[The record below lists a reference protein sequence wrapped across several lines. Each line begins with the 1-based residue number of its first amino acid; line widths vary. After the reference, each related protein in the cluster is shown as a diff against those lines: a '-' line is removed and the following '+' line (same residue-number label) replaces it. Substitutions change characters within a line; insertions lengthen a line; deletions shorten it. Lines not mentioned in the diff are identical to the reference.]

1 MMQQMRENTKII
13 MIVVAVAF
21 VGWMAFEGYM
31 EVSGRSAGV
40 QTGALGRVNG
50 VNVNFQA
57 YQTTYQNL
65 YQQAQQEQGG
75 SLSREQVR
83 QLEEM
88 AWEQTV
94 DQILI
99 DEELERRGIRVSDDE
114 IRQAARLMPHPA
126 LMQNELFQTDGQFD
140 IAKYRQFLSSP
151 AAGDD
156 LLLQLEQYYREMIP
170 RTKLLRQ
177 VTAGLHVGEAE
188 LWRAYRD
195 QTETAT
201 VDYVQL
207 DINRL
212 VPGDVEVTDREVR
225 AYYDANR
232 ARFQRTAQGTFSI
245 ASIAKGAAETDAA
258 TALERA
264 QRVRAEIAGGADF
277 AEVARRESA
286 DSVSARQGGDLG
298 TFGRGQMVQ
307 AFDEAVF
314 SLPIGQ
320 VSEPVQTQFGYH
332 IIQVQERTGDEAR
345 ARHVLIPIEPSEE
358 AMDRLYARADSLE
371 AVALEA
377 DGTLERA
384 ARATRAELQRGVT
397 VTESS
402 PFVPS
407 IGSML
412 EAIEWARDEAEA
424 QRTTG
429 DADEISPLFE
439 TDQAF
444 YLVRLEQFR
453 PAGEIPLAEAT
464 PQIRRELTL
473 QKKREQARQ
482 IGQQMVAE
490 VRGGRTLEDVVTAR
504 GLQVETAGPFTRVGF
519 NPAFGQANAVTGAAF
534 GTPVGR
540 VSDVVASTAGLY
552 IVRPRERTEADRAA
566 WEAQKEQQYAMTIY
580 RLQQEQITRW
590 MQALRQQAE
599 IEDNRAEIMRPAT

>member
-21 VGWMAFEGYM
+21 VGWMAFEAIEDRTGGGM
-31 EVSGRSAGV
+31 IA
-40 QTGALGRVNG
+40 GALGRVNG
-50 VNVNFQA
+50 TSVTPEA
-57 YQTTYQNL
+57 YQTTFQNL
-65 YQQAQQEQGG
+65 YQQAQQESGG
-75 SLSREQVR
+75 QLSREQVR
-83 QLEEM
+83 QIEEM

-94 DQILI
+94 DQLLI
-99 DEELERRGIRVSDDE
+99 DQELRRRNIRVSNEE

-126 LMQNELFQTDGQFD
+126 LMQNELFQTEGRFD
-140 IAKYRQFLSSP
+140 IQKYQQFLSSP

-177 VTAGLHVGEAE
+177 VTAGMHVGDAE

-195 QTETAT
+195 QTETVS

-232 ARFQRTAQGTFSI
+232 AQFRRTAQATFTI
-245 ASIAKGAAETDAA
+245 ASISKGAAETDEAA
-258 TALERA
+258 ALERA

-298 TFGRGQMVQ
+298 SFSRGQMVP
-307 AFDEAVF
+307 AFDQAVF

-320 VSEPVQTQFGYH
+320 VSQPVQTQFGYH
-332 IIQVQERTGDEAR
+332 VIQVQERTGDEAR
-345 ARHVLIPIEPSEE
+345 ARHVLIPIEPNEE
-358 AMDRLYARADSLE
+358 AVDRLYARADSLE
-371 AVALEA
+371 ALAIEA
-377 DGTLERA
+377 GGSVERA
-384 ARATRAELQRGVT
+384 ARTTRAELQRGVN
-397 VTESS
+397 VAQGS
-402 PFVPS
+402 PFVPG

-412 EAIEWARDEAEA
+412 EALEWAQGEAEA
-424 QRTTG
+424 RRSSG
-429 DADEISPLFE
+429 DADEVSPLFE
-439 TDQAF
+439 TEQAF
-444 YLVRLEQFR
+444 YLVRVEQYS

-464 PQIRRELTL
+464 PQIRRQLTVD
-473 QKKREQARQ
+473 KKRERARE

-490 VRGGRTLEDVVTAR
+490 VRAGRTLEDVASAR
-504 GLQVETAGPFTRVGF
+504 GLQVEAAGPFTRVGF
-519 NPAFGQANAVTGAAF
+519 NPAFGQANAVTGASF

-540 VSDVVASTAGLY
+540 VSDVAVSTAGLY
-552 IVRPRERTEADRAA
+552 IVRPRERTEADRAT
-566 WEAQKEQQYAMTIY
+566 WEAQREQQRAMMMY
-580 RLQQEQITRW
+580 QMQQEQLARW
-590 MQALRQQAE
+590 LQSLRQQAE
-599 IEDNRAEIMRPAT
+599 IEDNRAAALRRT